1 MRFGLDSGALVGWPH
16 SPLHLNREQRSR
28 ITQKW
33 RPSAKCKR
41 RGRIQVQTVASGPD
55 LLRWGG
61 GGVEVEGLARTSF
74 AFFPPGAGGWQQSC
88 TTRATQQQWSV
99 LNAWGSAHKRKEG
112 TWQTNANLPHAKHV
126 EKPPEPQSTTVGRR
140 TESKRGQGGSAPA
153 SQ

>member
-41 RGRIQVQTVASGPD
+41 RGRTQVQTVASGPD

-74 AFFPPGAGGWQQSC
+74 AFFPPGAGGWLQSC
-88 TTRATQQQWSV
+88 MTRATQQQWSV

-112 TWQTNANLPHAKHV
+112 AWQTNANLPHAKHV